1 MEIEDKVKKV
11 VESIKSLN
19 IDINKE
25 TTEKLADSFM
35 PAFKMWI
42 MKSYVE
48 LFAYCIFLLVVSFLI
63 FLVVNNFIDNELA
76 IETIRYN

>member
-42 MKSYVE
+42 MQSYVQ
-48 LFAYCIFLLVVSFLI
+48 LFAWCITLLVVFFLI
-63 FLVVNNFIDNELA
+63 FLVVNNLIDNQLA
-76 IETIRYN
+76 IETIKYN